1 MITIDVSSN
10 VWLDS
15 SLHQVLQEH
24 SYASLPLPKK
34 RKVSAAASTGPA
46 SNNCS
51 TVTNLFDH
59 AATINHSILSM
70 LINLF
75 LFHSLC
81 LLACSFSIL
90 LLLLLYIIIIIFL

>member
-1 MITIDVSSN
+1 MPSN

-34 RKVSAAASTGPA
+34 RKVSAAATTAAA

-51 TVTNLFDH
+51 TITNLFDH
-59 AATINHSILSM
+59 PANINHSILST
-70 LINLF
+70 LIELCIFSRSLSPCLF
-75 LFHSLC
+75 L
-81 LLACSFSIL
+81 IL
-90 LLLLLYIIIIIFL
+90 FFL